1 MVLII
6 YSMAIMTISI
16 KDEVANELRQTVKS
30 ELGEGKGVL
39 GKAIEEAIKKWVEEK
54 KQREIAK
61 RAMEMMNKGLYSL
74 KGWKFN
80 RDEIYDRGL

>member
-1 MVLII
+1 MGII
-6 YSMAIMTISI
+6 TVSIS
-16 KDEVANELRQTVKS
+16 DEAENKLRKTAKK

-39 GKAIEEAIKKWVEEK
+39 GKAIEEAIGVWHGEK
-54 KQREIAK
+54 EQKEIAK

-80 RDEIYDRGL
+80 RDELYDRGL